1 MRNPEIDSVFDEC
14 SKLCDKKNNDYA
26 SPDDF
31 YKNFRLVEAIG
42 LPMWVGIVIRFL
54 DKFSRLTGFVKR
66 WITTGKLHVEHECIE
81 DTFLDAINYL
91 ALGLITYRKWK
102 EDSSFRVVC
111 ETDNNDVDK
120 ASVYSMKQ
128 MVTKRDE

>member
-1 MRNPEIDSVFDEC
+1 MKNPEIDAVFEEC
-14 SKLCDKKNNDYA
+14 SKICDSKNNDYA
-26 SPDDF
+26 DKDDF

-66 WITTGKLHVEHECIE
+66 WIKTGKLHVEHECIE

-91 ALGLITYRKWK
+91 ALGLVTYRKWK
-102 EDSSFRVVC
+102 DDSSFRVVC
-111 ETDNNDVDK
+111 ETDNNDPPK
-120 ASVYSMKQ
+120 SSVYSLKQ
-128 MVTKRDE
+128 MRSEKDE